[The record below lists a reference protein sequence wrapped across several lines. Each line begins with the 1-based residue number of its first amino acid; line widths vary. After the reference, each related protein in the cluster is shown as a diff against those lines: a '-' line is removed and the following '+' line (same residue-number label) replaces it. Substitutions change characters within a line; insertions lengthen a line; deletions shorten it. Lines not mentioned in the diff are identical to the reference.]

1 MNIQNLLTRAG
12 AGIIYILVI
21 LAGVLGGKFSF
32 LVVFAGITGLG
43 LFEYFRMIENKTAY
57 RLNKTINILVGIALF
72 SAVFLYLERVYSIYL
87 LPVCILLYLLFVLV
101 STVLIDRKNIL
112 HSTIY
117 AVFGQIYITLPLSL
131 LMFLSYQYTVM
142 VEKYHY
148 ALVLSLFIFLWV
160 NDTAAYLVGS
170 LIGKHKLIERIS
182 PKKSIEGFVGGI
194 LFSALAGYILSQIF
208 NNYSV
213 EFWVGLGIVI
223 ALFGTLGDLFES
235 LIKRTC
241 GVKDSGNIIPG
252 HGGIL
257 DRIDSLLLAVP
268 AAYLYLILFATI

>member
-1 MNIQNLLTRAG
+1 MNIKNLLTRAG
-12 AGIIYILVI
+12 AGIIYIIVI
-21 LAGVLGGKFSF
+21 LTGVLGGKFSF
-32 LVVFAGITGLG
+32 LVVFSGIAGLA
-43 LFEYFRMIENKTAY
+43 LFEYFRMIEKQTGYN
-57 RLNKTINILVGIALF
+57 LHKTINILTGIVLF
-72 SAVFLYLERVYSIYL
+72 VAVFLYLERVYSLYL
-87 LPVCILLYLLFVLV
+87 LPVCILLYLLYTFI
-101 STVLIDRKNIL
+101 STIVIKGKDIL
-112 HSTIY
+112 HATIY
-117 AVFGQIYITLPLSL
+117 TVFGHIYITLPLSL

-170 LIGKHKLIERIS
+170 MIGKHKLIERIS
-182 PKKSIEGFVGGI
+182 PKKSVEGFVGGI

-213 EFWVGLGIVI
+213 EFWIGLGMVI
-223 ALFGTLGDLFES
+223 SLFGTLGDLFES

-241 GVKDSGNIIPG
+241 DVKDSGNLIPG

-257 DRIDSLLLAVP
+257 DRIDSLLIAVP
-268 AAYLYLILFATI
+268 AAYLYLILFTTI

>member
-1 MNIQNLLTRAG
+1 MNIKNLLTRAG
-12 AGIIYILVI
+12 AGIIYIAII

-32 LVVFAGITGLG
+32 LVVFSVITGLA
-43 LFEYFRMIENKTAY
+43 LFEYFRMIEKQTAY
-57 RLNKTINILVGIALF
+57 NLHKTVNIFAGIALF
-72 SAVFLYLERVYSIYL
+72 IAVFLYLENVYTLYV
-87 LPVCILLYLLFVLV
+87 LPVCVLVYLLYMFI
-101 STVLIDRKNIL
+101 STILIKRKEAL

-117 AVFGQIYITLPLSL
+117 TLFGHIYITLPLSL
-131 LMFLSYQYTVM
+131 LMVLSYRHTVF
-142 VEKYHY
+142 EESYHY
-148 ALVLSLFIFLWV
+148 ALVLSLFVFLWV
-160 NDTAAYLVGS
+160 NDTSAYVVGS

-194 LFSALAGYILSQIF
+194 LFTALAGYIFSGIF

-213 EFWVGLGIVI
+213 EFWIGLGVII

-241 GVKDSGNIIPG
+241 QVKDSGNLIPG

-268 AAYLYLILFATI
+268 AACLYLILFTVI

>member
-1 MNIQNLLTRAG
+1 MNIKNLLTRAG
-12 AGIIYILVI
+12 AGIIYIAII

-32 LVVFAGITGLG
+32 LVVFSVITGLA
-43 LFEYFRMIENKTAY
+43 LFEYFRMIEKQTAY
-57 RLNKTINILVGIALF
+57 NLHKTVNIFAGIALF
-72 SAVFLYLERVYSIYL
+72 IAVFLYLENVYTLYV
-87 LPVCILLYLLFVLV
+87 LPVCVLVYLLYMLI
-101 STVLIDRKNIL
+101 STILIKRKEAL

-117 AVFGQIYITLPLSL
+117 TLFGHIYITLPLSL
-131 LMFLSYQYTVM
+131 LMVLSYRHTVF
-142 VEKYHY
+142 EESYHY
-148 ALVLSLFIFLWV
+148 ALVLSLFVFLWV
-160 NDTAAYLVGS
+160 NDTSAYVVGS

-194 LFSALAGYILSQIF
+194 LFTALAGYIFSGIF

-213 EFWVGLGIVI
+213 EFWIGLGVVI

-241 GVKDSGNIIPG
+241 QVKDSGNLIPG

-268 AAYLYLILFATI
+268 AACLYLILFTVI